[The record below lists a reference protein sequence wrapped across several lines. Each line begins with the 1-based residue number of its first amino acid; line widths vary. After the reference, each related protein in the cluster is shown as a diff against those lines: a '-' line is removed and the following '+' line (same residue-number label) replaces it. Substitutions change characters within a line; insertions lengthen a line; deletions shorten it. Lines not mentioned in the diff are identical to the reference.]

1 MVHLFEVLDGKIKI
15 VPETLLIP
23 EFKNIYKIHGK
34 DKAEKYFSFIYFL
47 CDFKSAYMSYS
58 DDIVESMCKKDFIP
72 DMEIGPEIREA
83 IKRYKDFQD
92 TPSMR
97 LLRASK
103 RGCEEMI
110 KFLQTIDLSE
120 KTKAGTLVHKVTD
133 LAKTLGDVA
142 KINQNL
148 DMLEESVK
156 REHLQGKTRANKY
169 ISTRED

>member
-1 MVHLFEVLDGKIKI
+1 
-15 VPETLLIP
+15 
-23 EFKNIYKIHGK
+23 
-34 DKAEKYFSFIYFL
+34 
-47 CDFKSAYMSYS
+47 
-58 DDIVESMCKKDFIP
+58 MCKKDFIP
-72 DMEIGPEIREA
+72 DMSISPDIREA
-83 IKRYKDFQD
+83 IIKYKEFQD

-110 KFLQTIDLSE
+110 RFLQNIDLSE
-120 KTKAGTLVHKVTD
+120 KTKTGQLLHKVTD

-156 REHLQGKTRANKY
+156 REYIQGKTKANKY
-169 ISTRED
+169 ISSREK